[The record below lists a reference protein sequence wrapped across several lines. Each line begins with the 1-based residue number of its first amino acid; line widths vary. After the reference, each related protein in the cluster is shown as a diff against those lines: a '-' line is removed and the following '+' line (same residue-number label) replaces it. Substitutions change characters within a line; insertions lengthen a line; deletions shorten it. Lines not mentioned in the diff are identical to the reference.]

1 MNRKLH
7 NSLMALSST
16 GLLLALGLMV
26 AAPVEVA
33 TRTPAVAAVADVPA
47 DAGRAH
53 RAGVRAAA
61 MEARARAFEAEVAA
75 AADAG
80 EALTLTAAFVAE
92 AATAAAIAAAFDEL
106 PAAGAAPEAATPRR
120 GNGRSTPRRSA
131 RNALAL
137 PYFSFSR
144 GLRRGN
150 GG

>member
-16 GLLLALGLMV
+16 GLLLVLGLMV
-26 AAPVEVA
+26 ATPVETTRDTPPTA
-33 TRTPAVAAVADVPA
+33 TAAEVPA
-47 DAGRAH
+47 DAARLRRAE
-53 RAGVRAAA
+53 VRAAA
-61 MEARARAFEAEVAA
+61 MEARARAFEADVAA

-92 AATAAAIAAAFDEL
+92 AATAAAMAAAFDEL
-106 PAAGAAPEAATPRR
+106 PAAGAAPEATAPRR
-120 GNGRSTPRRSA
+120 GTPRRSA
-131 RNALAL
+131 RSSLAL
-137 PYFSFSR
+137 PYFSFAR